1 MDPSRGPGP
10 TRGSIPVDQGH
21 EVEPSGGFTPS
32 QRALREQLCARLA
45 EPGVRAELADLVNED
60 DIAAG
65 LPWRLYR
72 ELGSRG
78 WLAPHWPARYGGLG
92 LSWAEAA
99 VVAEELALHGVADT
113 AIVNG
118 IYNVGECLLAVGTP
132 EQRQRFL
139 PGLANGDLV
148 ATVLLTEPE
157 AGSDLAALATIAS
170 AHDGGW
176 VVTGNK
182 VWTAQSR
189 RADVALCAAR
199 TGPGSGYAGVSLF
212 LVPMRAAGVRVSRLD
227 TVNVEA
233 LYAVELDGLR
243 LPAQSLVGEVGDGWS
258 VLVDA
263 LVLERAGLGYQGRAR
278 RWLQVLSGWIDEHPD
293 AVDPVAAQEVAL
305 LRARVRAG
313 RELAWQTVRKL
324 LAGGPAAAATAAA
337 MAKWYNTRTGTDVT
351 VLAQAIGADLDI
363 VGGRD
368 DQPDGLLAAAAR
380 EAMGLELAAGTSEMM
395 LTIVQSDLHRL
406 LETSS

>member
-1 MDPSRGPGP
+1 M
-10 TRGSIPVDQGH
+10 
-21 EVEPSGGFTPS
+21 EPSGGFTPS

-118 IYNVGECLLAVGTP
+118 IYNVGECLLAVGAP

-233 LYAVELDGLR
+233 LCALGTRRAATAGTESGRGGRRR
-243 LPAQSLVGEVGDGWS
+243 LV
-258 VLVDA
+258 
-263 LVLERAGLGYQGRAR
+263 RAGRCAGPGAGPPGYPGRAR

-351 VLAQAIGADLDI
+351 VLAPAIGADLDI